1 MTCSK
6 TPDHGNWSQ
15 RSKSYPL
22 SNYRFQSS
30 ELLVLE
36 LLRFYCQS
44 YADPASLAW
53 EKAFALGEKELGPY
67 DGAWVVN
74 ATAAFIRTIRNE
86 RKASFEFI
94 VSCCEICRQQ
104 ICVTEL
110 NSLWLIQAARTE
122 NTLVMETA
130 GRLTLDRAGYWSGL
144 EDLLEKSRRLGSI
157 LNEVFPEE
165 HVSFRHHSDQ
175 IRLARDELSKGQFPK
190 TQFPEGKLH

>member
-1 MTCSK
+1 MTCLK
-6 TPDHGNWSQ
+6 TPNHGNWPQKS
-15 RSKSYPL
+15 RSYPL
-22 SNYRFQSS
+22 SNYRFQPS

-36 LLRFYCQS
+36 LLRYYCQS
-44 YADPASLAW
+44 YATPESFAW

-110 NSLWLIQAARTE
+110 NALWLIQAARAE
-122 NTLVMETA
+122 NILAMETA
-130 GRLTLDRAGYWSGL
+130 GRLTLDRAGYWPGL
-144 EDLLEKSRRLGSI
+144 EDLLGKSKHLGAV

-165 HVSFRHHSDQ
+165 RISHRHVMGQNHSFH
-175 IRLARDELSKGQFPK
+175 
-190 TQFPEGKLH
+190 